1 MVLKVFIDSISLP
14 FFGKP
19 LPCPLRGRRLFF
31 QLRYFGKGVGA
42 LTPPSLLLVRT
53 NFLFLRR
60 KRSECEVAA
69 SPAPWSSTGFAVS
82 STATFSDSEAIGCTS
97 ISAARTGE
105 AGRVTRR
112 TLQHDCFSTLMR
124 IYGDS
129 Q

>member
-1 MVLKVFIDSISLP
+1 MVLGVFIDSIGLP

-31 QLRYFGKGVGA
+31 QLRYLGNGVGA

-53 NFLFLRR
+53 YFLFLRR
-60 KRSECEVAA
+60 KRSECDVAA
-69 SPAPWSSTGFAVS
+69 SPAPWSSTGFAVT
-82 STATFSDSEAIGCTS
+82 STATFSDSEAIGSTS

-105 AGRVTRR
+105 AGRFTRK
-112 TLQHDCFSTLMR
+112 TLQHECFSTLMR
-124 IYGDS
+124 INEDS